1 MKGAQAHEV
10 GAAFFELHVA
20 AHDLDHVSAGD
31 ELLDECLGYG
41 HGRYCG
47 LEQCLVEILITQNNA
62 FAPWVCATQPGRCLR
77 QAAARDRL
85 QAAG

>member
-20 AHDLDHVSAGD
+20 AHDFDHVGARD
-31 ELLDECLGYG
+31 EFLDECLRDG

-47 LEQCLVEILITQNNA
+47 LEEQGVVGLFAQNDA
-62 FAPWVCATQPGRCLR
+62 FASWVS
-77 QAAARDRL
+77 AA
-85 QAAG
+85 